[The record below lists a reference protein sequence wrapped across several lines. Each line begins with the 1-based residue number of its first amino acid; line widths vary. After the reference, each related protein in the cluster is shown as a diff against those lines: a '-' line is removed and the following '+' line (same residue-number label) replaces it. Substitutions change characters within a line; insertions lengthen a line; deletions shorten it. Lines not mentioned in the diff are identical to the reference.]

1 MKKLKVVVYCRI
13 VDKHMR
19 DLLDYQ
25 EQKLTDLLGYF
36 DTQVIEVVKE
46 VSRGLNFCSYGMQK
60 LIHYIINEQIDA
72 VIVYDNTRVA
82 IYDDLLVEFKM
93 ICDMHNIE
101 VFDMSD
107 LVTMIFTNSI
117 LESHDK

>member
-46 VSRGLNFCSYGMQK
+46 VSRGLNFC
-60 LIHYIINEQIDA
+60 
-72 VIVYDNTRVA
+72 
-82 IYDDLLVEFKM
+82 
-93 ICDMHNIE
+93 
-101 VFDMSD
+101 
-107 LVTMIFTNSI
+107 
-117 LESHDK
+117 